1 MSEEY
6 DAFADDDEDYLIPEE
21 ERKSVLDKA
30 LIPAL
35 NLESEG
41 DLEAAWMMLYEH
53 WRSYTD
59 HEYFDYEMA
68 SLFSLELDQLFE
80 RNHSLLGEKIQ
91 KICEECSI
99 DAYHSGGGH
108 DVAMVEAG
116 FKLAQDANR
125 PDLELEL
132 LEHHVGLQVARYG
145 ASYWDTEGLRDRL
158 EELRQNAADYLGN
171 NSDPTES

>member
-1 MSEEY
+1 MTDEY
-6 DAFADDDEDYLIPEE
+6 EDDDYLIPEE
-21 ERKSVLDKA
+21 ERKGVLDKA

-41 DLEAAWMMLYEH
+41 DPEAAWRMLYDE
-53 WRSYTD
+53 WLSYTD

-108 DVAMVEAG
+108 DVAMVETG

-145 ASYWDTEGLRDRL
+145 PSYRNTEGLTDKMNLLKERIR
-158 EELRQNAADYLGN
+158 EK
-171 NSDPTES
+171 

>member
-1 MSEEY
+1 MTDEY
-6 DAFADDDEDYLIPEE
+6 EDEDYLIPEE
-21 ERKSVLDKA
+21 ERKSVLEKA

-35 NLESEG
+35 NLESEA
-41 DLEAAWMMLYEH
+41 DLEAAWRVLYDE
-53 WRSYTD
+53 WLSYTD

-145 ASYWDTEGLRDRL
+145 PSYRNTDGLTDKMNL
-158 EELRQNAADYLGN
+158 LKEKISEMDG
-171 NSDPTES
+171 

>member
-6 DAFADDDEDYLIPEE
+6 DDEDYLIPEE
-21 ERKSVLDKA
+21 ERKGVLEKA

-41 DLEAAWMMLYEH
+41 DPEAAWRVLYDE
-53 WRSYTD
+53 WLSYTD

-99 DAYHSGGGH
+99 DAYHSGGGY
-108 DVAMVEAG
+108 DVTMVEAG

-145 ASYWDTEGLRDRL
+145 PSYRNTEGLTDKMNLLKERIR
-158 EELRQNAADYLGN
+158 EK
-171 NSDPTES
+171 

>member
-6 DAFADDDEDYLIPEE
+6 DEEEYDDEDYLIPEE
-21 ERKSVLDKA
+21 ERKSVLEKA
-30 LIPAL
+30 LIPAR

-41 DLEAAWMMLYEH
+41 DLEAAWRVLYDE
-53 WRSYTD
+53 WLSYTD

-145 ASYWDTEGLRDRL
+145 PSYRNTDGLTDKMNL
-158 EELRQNAADYLGN
+158 LKEKISEMDG
-171 NSDPTES
+171 

>member
-6 DAFADDDEDYLIPEE
+6 DEEEYDDEDYLIPEE
-21 ERKSVLDKA
+21 ERKSVLEKS
-30 LIPAL
+30 LIPAR

-41 DLEAAWMMLYEH
+41 DLEAAWRVLYDE
-53 WRSYTD
+53 WLSYTD

-80 RNHSLLGEKIQ
+80 RNHSLLGKKIQ
-91 KICEECSI
+91 KICDECSI
-99 DAYHSGGGH
+99 DSYHSGGGH
-108 DVAMVEAG
+108 DVAIVEAG

>member
-6 DAFADDDEDYLIPEE
+6 DEEEYDDEDYLIPEE
-21 ERKSVLDKA
+21 ERKSVLEKA

-35 NLESEG
+35 NLESEA
-41 DLEAAWMMLYEH
+41 DLEAAWRVLYDE
-53 WRSYTD
+53 WLSYTD

-145 ASYWDTEGLRDRL
+145 PSYRNTDGLTDKMNL
-158 EELRQNAADYLGN
+158 LKEKISEMDG
-171 NSDPTES
+171 EK

>member
-6 DAFADDDEDYLIPEE
+6 DEEDFLIPEE
-21 ERKSVLDKA
+21 ERKGMLDKA

-41 DLEAAWMMLYEH
+41 DLEAAWRMLYDE
-53 WRSYTD
+53 WLSYTD

-80 RNHSLLGEKIQ
+80 RNHSLLGKKIQ
-91 KICEECSI
+91 KICDECSI
-99 DAYHSGGGH
+99 DSYHSGGGH

>member
-6 DAFADDDEDYLIPEE
+6 DEEEYDDEDYLIPEE
-21 ERKSVLDKA
+21 ERKAVLEKA

-41 DLEAAWMMLYEH
+41 DLEAAWRVLYDE
-53 WRSYTD
+53 WLSYTD

-80 RNHSLLGEKIQ
+80 RNHSLLGKKIQ

-145 ASYWDTEGLRDRL
+145 PSYRNTEGLTDKMNLLKEKISER
-158 EELRQNAADYLGN
+158 NG
-171 NSDPTES
+171 

>member
-6 DAFADDDEDYLIPEE
+6 DDEDYLIPEE
-21 ERKSVLDKA
+21 ERKGMLDKT
-30 LIPAL
+30 LIPAR

-41 DLEAAWMMLYEH
+41 DLEAAWRMLYDE
-53 WRSYTD
+53 WLSYTD

-80 RNHSLLGEKIQ
+80 RNHSLLGKKIQ
-91 KICEECSI
+91 KICDECSI

-145 ASYWDTEGLRDRL
+145 PSYRNTEGLTDKMNLLKEKISER
-158 EELRQNAADYLGN
+158 EG
-171 NSDPTES
+171 

>member
-6 DAFADDDEDYLIPEE
+6 DEEEYDDEDYLIPEE
-21 ERKSVLDKA
+21 ERKSVLEKA
-30 LIPAL
+30 LIPAR

-41 DLEAAWMMLYEH
+41 DLEAAWRVLYDE
-53 WRSYTD
+53 WLSYTD

-91 KICEECSI
+91 KIGEECSI

-145 ASYWDTEGLRDRL
+145 PSYRNTDGLTDKMNL
-158 EELRQNAADYLGN
+158 LKEKISEMDG
-171 NSDPTES
+171 

>member
-1 MSEEY
+1 MDEEY
-6 DAFADDDEDYLIPEE
+6 DDEDYLIPED
-21 ERKSVLDKA
+21 ERKDVLDKV
-30 LIPAL
+30 LNPAL
-35 NLESEG
+35 KLESSG
-41 DLEAAWMMLYEH
+41 DIDGAWKMLYDE
-53 WRSYTD
+53 WLAYTD

-68 SLFSLELDQLFE
+68 SLFSQELEQLFG
-80 RNHSLLGEKIQ
+80 RNHSLLDNKIQ

-116 FKLAQDANR
+116 FRLAQDANR

-158 EELRQNAADYLGN
+158 EELRQNAADYLGK
-171 NSDPTES
+171 D

>member
-6 DAFADDDEDYLIPEE
+6 DAFAEDDEDYLIPEE
-21 ERKSVLDKA
+21 ERKGMLDKA

-41 DLEAAWMMLYEH
+41 DLEAAWRMLYEH

-80 RNHSLLGEKIQ
+80 RNHSLLGKKIQ
-91 KICEECSI
+91 KICDECSI
-99 DAYHSGGGH
+99 DSYHSGGGH
-108 DVAMVEAG
+108 DVAIVEAG

-145 ASYWDTEGLRDRL
+145 PSYRNTDGLTDKMNLLKEKISER
-158 EELRQNAADYLGN
+158 GG
-171 NSDPTES
+171 

>member
-6 DAFADDDEDYLIPEE
+6 DDEDYLIPEE
-21 ERKSVLDKA
+21 ERKGMLDKT
-30 LIPAL
+30 LIPAR

-41 DLEAAWMMLYEH
+41 DLEAAWRMLYDE
-53 WRSYTD
+53 WLSYTD

-80 RNHSLLGEKIQ
+80 RNHSLLGKKIQ

-145 ASYWDTEGLRDRL
+145 PSYRNTEGLTDKMNLLKEKISERD
-158 EELRQNAADYLGN
+158 G
-171 NSDPTES
+171 

>member
-1 MSEEY
+1 MREEY
-6 DAFADDDEDYLIPEE
+6 DEEEYDDEDYLIPEE
-21 ERKSVLDKA
+21 ERKGVLEKA

-35 NLESEG
+35 NFESEG
-41 DLEAAWMMLYEH
+41 DLEAAWRVLYDE
-53 WRSYTD
+53 WLSYTD

-80 RNHSLLGEKIQ
+80 RNHSLLGKKIQ

-145 ASYWDTEGLRDRL
+145 PSYRNTEGLIDKMGL
-158 EELRQNAADYLGN
+158 LKEKISEMDG
-171 NSDPTES
+171 

>member
-6 DAFADDDEDYLIPEE
+6 DEEEYDDEDYLIPEE
-21 ERKSVLDKA
+21 ERKSVLEKA
-30 LIPAL
+30 LIPAR

-41 DLEAAWMMLYEH
+41 DLEAAWRVLYDE
-53 WRSYTD
+53 WLSYTD

-80 RNHSLLGEKIQ
+80 RNHSLLGKKIQ
-91 KICEECSI
+91 KICDECSI

-108 DVAMVEAG
+108 DVTMVEAG

-145 ASYWDTEGLRDRL
+145 PSYRNTDRL
-158 EELRQNAADYLGN
+158 TDKMNLLKEKISEMDG
-171 NSDPTES
+171 

>member
-21 ERKSVLDKA
+21 ERKGMLEKA

-35 NLESEG
+35 NLESRG
-41 DLEAAWMMLYEH
+41 DAKGAWRMLCDE
-53 WRSYTD
+53 WLSYTD

-68 SLFSLELDQLFE
+68 SLFSLELDHLFE

-91 KICEECSI
+91 KICDECSI

-132 LEHHVGLQVARYG
+132 LEHHVGLQVARHG
-145 ASYWDTEGLRDRL
+145 PSYWDTKGLTGRL
-158 EELRQNAADYLGN
+158 EKLRQKAADYLGK
-171 NSDPTES
+171 D

>member
-6 DAFADDDEDYLIPEE
+6 DEEDFLISEE
-21 ERKSVLDKA
+21 ERKGMLDKA

-41 DLEAAWMMLYEH
+41 DLEAAWRMLYDE
-53 WRSYTD
+53 WLSYTD

-80 RNHSLLGEKIQ
+80 RNHSLLGQKIQ
-91 KICEECSI
+91 KICDECSI

-108 DVAMVEAG
+108 DVAMVEVG

-145 ASYWDTEGLRDRL
+145 PSYRNTDGLTDKMNL
-158 EELRQNAADYLGN
+158 LKEKISEMDG
-171 NSDPTES
+171 

>member
-1 MSEEY
+1 MTDEYDDEEY
-6 DAFADDDEDYLIPEE
+6 DDEDYLIPEK
-21 ERKSVLDKA
+21 ERKGVLEKA

-41 DLEAAWMMLYEH
+41 DPEAAWRILYDQ
-53 WRSYTD
+53 WLSYTD

-80 RNHSLLGEKIQ
+80 RNPSLLGEKIQ
-91 KICEECSI
+91 KICDECSI

-116 FKLAQDANR
+116 FKLAENANR

-145 ASYWDTEGLRDRL
+145 PSYRDTEGLREKL
-158 EELRQNAADYLGN
+158 AELR
-171 NSDPTES
+171 ESAQQ

>member
-1 MSEEY
+1 MTDEYDDEEY
-6 DAFADDDEDYLIPEE
+6 DDEDYLIPEK
-21 ERKSVLDKA
+21 ERKGVLEKA

-41 DLEAAWMMLYEH
+41 DPEAAWRILYDQ
-53 WRSYTD
+53 WLSYTD

-80 RNHSLLGEKIQ
+80 RNPSLLGEKIQ
-91 KICEECSI
+91 KICDECSI

-116 FKLAQDANR
+116 FKLAQDATR

-132 LEHHVGLQVARYG
+132 LEHHVGLQVARHG
-145 ASYWDTEGLRDRL
+145 PSYWDTEGLRDRL
-158 EELRQNAADYLGN
+158 GELRQNAADYLGK
-171 NSDPTES
+171 D

>member
-1 MSEEY
+1 MTDEY
-6 DAFADDDEDYLIPEE
+6 EDEDYLIPEE
-21 ERKSVLDKA
+21 ERKGMLDKA

-41 DLEAAWMMLYEH
+41 DLEAAWRMLYDE
-53 WRSYTD
+53 WLSYTD

-80 RNHSLLGEKIQ
+80 RNHSLLGQKIQ
-91 KICEECSI
+91 KICDECSI

-145 ASYWDTEGLRDRL
+145 PSYRNTEGLTDKMNLLKEKISERD
-158 EELRQNAADYLGN
+158 G
-171 NSDPTES
+171 

>member
-6 DAFADDDEDYLIPEE
+6 DEEDFLISEE
-21 ERKSVLDKA
+21 ERKGMLDKA

-41 DLEAAWMMLYEH
+41 DLEAAWRMLYEE
-53 WRSYTD
+53 WLSYTD

-68 SLFSLELDQLFE
+68 SLFSLELDHLFE
-80 RNHSLLGEKIQ
+80 RNRSLLGEKIQ

-99 DAYHSGGGH
+99 EAFHSGGGH

-116 FKLAQDANR
+116 FELAQDADR

-132 LEHHVGLQVARYG
+132 LEHHVSLQVARYG
-145 ASYWDTEGLRDRL
+145 PSYRNTEGLTDKMNLLKERIRVK
-158 EELRQNAADYLGN
+158 
-171 NSDPTES
+171 

>member
-6 DAFADDDEDYLIPEE
+6 DEEEYDDEDYLIPEE
-21 ERKSVLDKA
+21 ERKSVLEKA
-30 LIPAL
+30 LIPAR

-41 DLEAAWMMLYEH
+41 DLEAAWRALYDE
-53 WRSYTD
+53 WLSYTD

-91 KICEECSI
+91 KICDECSI

-145 ASYWDTEGLRDRL
+145 PSYRNTDGLTDKMNL
-158 EELRQNAADYLGN
+158 LKEKISEMDG
-171 NSDPTES
+171 

>member
-6 DAFADDDEDYLIPEE
+6 DDEDYLIPEE
-21 ERKSVLDKA
+21 ERKGVLEKA

-41 DLEAAWMMLYEH
+41 DPEAAWRVLYDE
-53 WRSYTD
+53 WLSYTD

-108 DVAMVEAG
+108 DVAMVETG

-145 ASYWDTEGLRDRL
+145 PSYRNTEGLTDKMNLLKERIR
-158 EELRQNAADYLGN
+158 EK
-171 NSDPTES
+171 

>member
-1 MSEEY
+1 MIDEY
-6 DAFADDDEDYLIPEE
+6 EDEDYLIPEE
-21 ERKSVLDKA
+21 ERKGMLDKA

-41 DLEAAWMMLYEH
+41 DLEAAWRMLYDE
-53 WRSYTD
+53 WLSYTD

-145 ASYWDTEGLRDRL
+145 PSYRNTDGLTDKMNL
-158 EELRQNAADYLGN
+158 LKEKISEMDG
-171 NSDPTES
+171 EK

>member
-6 DAFADDDEDYLIPEE
+6 DEEDFLIPEE
-21 ERKSVLDKA
+21 ERKGMLDKA

-41 DLEAAWMMLYEH
+41 DLEAAWRMLYDE
-53 WRSYTD
+53 WLSYTD

-80 RNHSLLGEKIQ
+80 RNPSLLGEKIQ
-91 KICEECSI
+91 KICDECSI

-116 FKLAQDANR
+116 FKLAQDATR

-132 LEHHVGLQVARYG
+132 LEHHVGLQVARHG
-145 ASYWDTEGLRDRL
+145 PSYWDTEGLRGRL
-158 EELRQNAADYLGN
+158 EKLRQNAADYLGK
-171 NSDPTES
+171 D

>member
-6 DAFADDDEDYLIPEE
+6 DDEDYLIPEE
-21 ERKSVLDKA
+21 ERKGALEKA

-41 DLEAAWMMLYEH
+41 DPEAAWRVLYDE
-53 WRSYTD
+53 WLSYTD

-108 DVAMVEAG
+108 DVAMVETG

-145 ASYWDTEGLRDRL
+145 PSYRNTEGLTDKMNLLKERIR
-158 EELRQNAADYLGN
+158 EK
-171 NSDPTES
+171 

>member
-6 DAFADDDEDYLIPEE
+6 DEEEYDDEDYLIPEE
-21 ERKSVLDKA
+21 ERKGVLDKA

-41 DLEAAWMMLYEH
+41 DPEAAWRVLYDE
-53 WRSYTD
+53 WLSYTD

-145 ASYWDTEGLRDRL
+145 PSYRKTEGLTDKMNL
-158 EELRQNAADYLGN
+158 LKEKISETDG
-171 NSDPTES
+171 

>member
-6 DAFADDDEDYLIPEE
+6 DDEDYLIPEE
-21 ERKSVLDKA
+21 ERKGVLEKA

-41 DLEAAWMMLYEH
+41 DPEAAWRVLYDE
-53 WRSYTD
+53 WLSYTD

-145 ASYWDTEGLRDRL
+145 PSYRNTDGLTDKMNL
-158 EELRQNAADYLGN
+158 LKEKISEMDG
-171 NSDPTES
+171 

>member
-1 MSEEY
+1 MTDEY
-6 DAFADDDEDYLIPEE
+6 DEEDFLISEE
-21 ERKSVLDKA
+21 ERKGMLDKA

-41 DLEAAWMMLYEH
+41 DLEAAWRMLYDE
-53 WRSYTD
+53 WLSYTD

-80 RNHSLLGEKIQ
+80 RNRSLLGKKIQ